1 MNRAGDY
8 SVCTEAQ
15 STVPRQEE
23 EIVLH
28 SLRGGNLAGEHEVQ
42 FSGQNEI
49 LRISHTAF
57 NRDVFAVGALA
68 AARYLVGQKP
78 GLYNMK
84 DLIKK

>member
-1 MNRAGDY
+1 MPWWVSPSPGTCLLY
-8 SVCTEAQ
+8 T
-15 STVPRQEE
+15 
-23 EIVLH
+23 
-28 SLRGGNLAGEHEVQ
+28 
-42 FSGQNEI
+42 SGQNEI